1 MPLDATLP
9 SEASSPGFE
18 TTSLQTLPPEL
29 RQQIYNEIFKIYHCD
44 YTYPFPYRIYTDT
57 AHRGCRC
64 GQGLSL
70 TSNFFYKE
78 TRHLYYKHATFVFET
93 PLSCVRFF
101 NGIGSQSENIG
112 ALSISFSYREIYLL
126 RTLFNRPS
134 LVSNLHTLHLN
145 YTSEPLRPFFE
156 PIYLPS
162 AQKNDPKIACEIQ
175 LKPGKHSLARLGSL
189 RNLGIEGVIEDDE
202 VQEALVKLSL
212 NIENAAR
219 NEGAKFNK
227 KELVWSTMHGPHG
240 SEPFNLSLLPGA
252 ESLPLEELIFMSPE
266 NNKYGIAI
274 TYAISTKVIVKPEPC
289 FGSSANTIEGFS
301 KQFFRGFFFE
311 DNLGCKMEA
320 LECDA
325 RGFHDRGIQGQC
337 LEMVNLGGGEVL
349 GRG

>member
-57 AHRGCRC
+57 AHRYCRC

-70 TSNFFYKE
+70 TSHFFYKE
-78 TRHLYYKHATFVFET
+78 TRHLYYKHATFVFEA

-101 NGIGSQSENIG
+101 NGIGSQSENVG

-134 LVSNLHTLHLN
+134 LKSLISKPHVEAEQPRGNIWILRLAVISDSHFQVS
-145 YTSEPLRPFFE
+145 TSQSRHAE
-156 PIYLPS
+156 S
-162 AQKNDPKIACEIQ
+162 
-175 LKPGKHSLARLGSL
+175 
-189 RNLGIEGVIEDDE
+189 GID
-202 VQEALVKLSL
+202 
-212 NIENAAR
+212 
-219 NEGAKFNK
+219 
-227 KELVWSTMHGPHG
+227 G

-252 ESLPLEELIFMSPE
+252 ESPPLEELIFMSPE

-289 FGSSANTIEGFS
+289 FGSSANTIEGFL
-301 KQFFRGFFFE
+301 KQFFRDFFVKAIWGARWKRWSVMRGGFMIEVF
-311 DNLGCKMEA
+311 
-320 LECDA
+320 
-325 RGFHDRGIQGQC
+325 RGSVWRW
-337 LEMVNLGGGEVL
+337 
-349 GRG
+349 

>member
-1 MPLDATLP
+1 MRQDTTMPLDATLP

-29 RQQIYNEIFKIYHCD
+29 QQQIYNEIFKIYHCD

-70 TSNFFYKE
+70 TSHFFYKE

-101 NGIGSQSENIG
+101 NGIGSQSENVG

-162 AQKNDPKIACEIQ
+162 AQKNDGKIACEIQ
-175 LKPGKHSLARLGSL
+175 LKPAKHSLARLGSL

-227 KELVWSTMHGPHG
+227 KELVWSTMHGPRKML
-240 SEPFNLSLLPGA
+240 F
-252 ESLPLEELIFMSPE
+252 F
-266 NNKYGIAI
+266 
-274 TYAISTKVIVKPEPC
+274 IV
-289 FGSSANTIEGFS
+289 
-301 KQFFRGFFFE
+301 R
-311 DNLGCKMEA
+311 D
-320 LECDA
+320 
-325 RGFHDRGIQGQC
+325 
-337 LEMVNLGGGEVL
+337 
-349 GRG
+349 